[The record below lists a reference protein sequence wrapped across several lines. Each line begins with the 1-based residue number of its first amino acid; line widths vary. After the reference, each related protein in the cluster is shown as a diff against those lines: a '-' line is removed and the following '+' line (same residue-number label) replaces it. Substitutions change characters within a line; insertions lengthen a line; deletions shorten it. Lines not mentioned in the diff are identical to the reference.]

1 MPEFLKIVVNLP
13 ESHIMTKMILIYV
26 IRNFYLMFF
35 KNNENQI
42 KKIPLFQFN
51 DSREIISHLHDSQFI
66 LSRERG
72 WQVDV
77 VCGVGEE
84 GHLEHHVVAFEQLYG
99 AVGVVVVEVEG
110 MVFQCDVG
118 AVGWKSWLV
127 GASMRTEIVNVG
139 VKLELQCYGLCRHGN
154 RAKAEEKGHDGD
166 RGKSEG
172 VSSNHF
178 CVYLGCF

>member
-26 IRNFYLMFF
+26 IRKFYLMFF

-51 DSREIISHLHDSQFI
+51 DSREIISHLHDSQLI

-154 RAKAEEKGHDGD
+154 RAKAEENGHDGD

-172 VSSNHF
+172 VSSNH
-178 CVYLGCF
+178 VSVSLGCF

>member
-13 ESHIMTKMILIYV
+13 ESHIMAKIFLINV
-26 IRNFYLMFF
+26 IRKFYLMFF

-77 VCGVGEE
+77 VCG
-84 GHLEHHVVAFEQLYG
+84 
-99 AVGVVVVEVEG
+99 
-110 MVFQCDVG
+110 
-118 AVGWKSWLV
+118 
-127 GASMRTEIVNVG
+127 
-139 VKLELQCYGLCRHGN
+139 
-154 RAKAEEKGHDGD
+154 
-166 RGKSEG
+166 
-172 VSSNHF
+172 
-178 CVYLGCF
+178 